1 MVAARITDR
10 KRKKIVADYLELRSI
25 NAAAKKNNV
34 SWKKAKEAIDSD
46 KELTKKLE
54 QKKAQNTADV
64 LAHMD
69 GQKEAV
75 CGLLDA
81 YLEALGDPEK
91 IARAGLSQL
100 ATTMGILID
109 KYTATVQNEQAL
121 RKLDEMLEKI
131 GGVI

>member
-1 MVAARITDR
+1 MVAKLTDKQKKQIIARR
-10 KRKKIVADYLELRSI
+10 AEGESLRGLAKRFGVSDATIRRVLRSDPKTSQKV
-25 NAAAKKNNV
+25 A
-34 SWKKAKEAIDSD
+34 
-46 KELTKKLE
+46 

-81 YLEALGDPEK
+81 YLAALGDPEK